1 MTIKLAPSI
10 LSADF
15 SALGNAVKAVERG
28 GADLIH
34 VDVMDGHFVPN
45 ITIGPA
51 VVQAL
56 KRVAKVPLDVHL
68 MISEPDAYIE
78 SFAKAGADMISV
90 HVEVLP
96 RPHRTIQAIK
106 QLGISAGVVLN
117 PSTPVSALEEVAE
130 EVDYVLI
137 MSVNPGFGG
146 QKFIPKS
153 ELKIKETRALLDRL
167 GSHAAVEIDGGI
179 DKHNIGKVV
188 SAGTDIVVAGAAVFC
203 GTNPEQATRE
213 LKTAAIARGATLSA
227 GPL

>member
-1 MTIKLAPSI
+1 MRNFLAASLI
-10 LSADF
+10 AADF
-15 SALGNAVKAVERG
+15 WNLEKEFAKLKKTNIEW
-28 GADLIH
+28 IH
-34 VDVMDGHFVPN
+34 YDIMDGHFVPN

-56 KRVAKVPLDVHL
+56 KRVASVPLDVHL

-96 RPHRTIQAIK
+96 HLHRTIRAVK

-146 QKFIPKS
+146 QEFIPRS
-153 ELKIKETRALLDRL
+153 ELKIKATRTLLDRL
-167 GSHAAVEIDGGI
+167 GSHAAIEIDGGI
-179 DKHNIGKVV
+179 GKHNIGKVV

-203 GTNPEQATRE
+203 EADPEQALRE
-213 LKTAAIARGATLSA
+213 HKTAAMAGVAT
-227 GPL
+227 